1 MNKAT
6 KFRWVLVGLM
16 FLMNFVSYMDRVNL
30 SVATPF
36 IMKEFSFTKVDM
48 GLLQTMFFLGYA
60 LMQIP
65 GGILAEYF
73 GHRKVASLSIL
84 WWSLFT
90 ALTAMCNSFMSF
102 AAVRFLFGMGEG
114 PIPPTQNHF
123 VYRWFNKAEKAT
135 AYSFALGGAFI
146 GPVFGPAI
154 VVAIMM
160 AFGWRAVFITFG
172 LAGVL
177 VAVAWYWLALDTPR
191 QSPYVNKAELDHIE
205 SGTGVAEVK
214 KEMAPW
220 KNFMKSSQFWAIGLQ
235 YFITDYIMFVFLAWL
250 PMYLMEA
257 QGFSLQKMGFAAAFP
272 WAALCF
278 MVITTGIISDKLVA
292 AGLSKYKARTWF
304 GIIGLVSCSITL
316 YLGAIATTPWMNV
329 MWLTLSLGSLGFTF
343 SASWAAA
350 TDIGGRFTGSVSGWM
365 NFWGN
370 VGGVLAPL
378 CTAWV
383 ATNYGWQ
390 AAILMTAG
398 SAVIGIFAWLAVKP
412 DVPLVLEELIRSTPT
427 EARKG

>member
-6 KFRWVLVGLM
+6 KFRWILVGLM
-16 FLMNFVSYMDRVNL
+16 FLINFVSYMDRVNL

-36 IMKEFSFTKVDM
+36 IMAEFSFTKMDM
-48 GLLQTMFFLGYA
+48 GFLQTMFFLGYA
-60 LMQIP
+60 AMQIP
-65 GGILAEYF
+65 GGILGEYF
-73 GHRKVASLSIL
+73 GPRKVISLGVL
-84 WWSLFT
+84 WWSFFT
-90 ALTAMCNSFMSF
+90 GLTAACSSITSF
-102 AAVRFLFGMGEG
+102 AAIRFLFGMGEG
-114 PIPPTQNHF
+114 PIPPTLNTV
-123 VYRWFNKAEKAT
+123 VYRWCNKAERAT
-135 AYSFALGGAFI
+135 GYSTALGGAFI

-160 AFGWRAVFITFG
+160 AFGWRAVFVIFG
-172 LAGVL
+172 IAGAIL
-177 VAVAWYWLALDTPR
+177 GLGWYWLARDTPR
-191 QSPYVNKAELDHIE
+191 QSPHVNKAELDHIE
-205 SGTGVAEVK
+205 AGTGVLEEK

-220 KNFMKSSQFWAIGLQ
+220 KSFMKSSQFWAIGIQ

-278 MVITTGIISDKLVA
+278 MVITTGFWSDKLIA
-292 AGLSKYKARTWF
+292 SGLSKHKARTIF
-304 GIIGLVSCSITL
+304 GVLGLICCSVTL
-316 YLGAIATTPWMNV
+316 YLGAVATTPWMNV
-329 MWLTLSLGSLGFTF
+329 LWLTLSLGSLGFTF

-370 VGGVLAPL
+370 LGGVAAPM

-383 ATNYGWQ
+383 ATSYGWQ
-390 AAILMTAG
+390 AAILLTAA
-398 SAVIGIFAWLAVKP
+398 SAVIGIIAWFAVKP
-412 DVPLVLEELIRSTPT
+412 DVPLVLNVCDSEV
-427 EARKG
+427 RKVL